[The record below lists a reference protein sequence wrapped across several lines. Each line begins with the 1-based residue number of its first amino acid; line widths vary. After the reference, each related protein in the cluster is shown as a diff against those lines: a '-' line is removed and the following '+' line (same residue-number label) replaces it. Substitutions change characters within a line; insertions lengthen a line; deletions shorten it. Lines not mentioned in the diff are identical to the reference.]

1 MNYRSYLS
9 LKLNKWINN
18 DNLLLGYFAYW
29 FFLPP
34 RTTKRAHGLR
44 IKFMGGVGWWTGA
57 PEARFMQQHG
67 RGGDE
72 LHGGSVYE

>member
-1 MNYRSYLS
+1 MITGVILINDYRSYLS

-34 RTTKRAHGLR
+34 
-44 IKFMGGVGWWTGA
+44 
-57 PEARFMQQHG
+57 
-67 RGGDE
+67 E
-72 LHGGSVYE
+72 LSECAALCI